1 MRMSPSPSGAFH
13 IGHVLTASISY
24 LFVKEYGGKFYVR
37 IEDTNPDNIY
47 KPAYKLLEEDSKW
60 LFEGKAKIIGRKEE
74 YFSSIHKWNKPQN
87 ERDYWGFIIEEEKK
101 AKGHIYLLLNQGNE
115 GEIGFFI
122 GKEFRGKNLS
132 LKSTEILIPFAFNE
146 LNLEKI
152 SAKVEPQNKPSKRI
166 IEKLNF
172 KFQDTQNINNRLY
185 EIYFLLKE
193 NF

>member
-1 MRMSPSPSGAFH
+1 MIT
-13 IGHVLTASISY
+13 IGSENLKLREIKNFDIPILKDLT
-24 LFVKEYGGKFYVR
+24 
-37 IEDTNPDNIY
+37 N
-47 KPAYKLLEEDSKW
+47 DSKIEKY
-60 LFEGKAKIIGRKEE
+60 FFINYSKEE

-87 ERDYWGFIIEEEKK
+87 ERDYCGFIIEEEKK